1 MPNIIF
7 PNLFILA
14 DFPLWFYSVLLLI
27 LLCNSQILTMFAV
40 PAFTSMISHFLS
52 TLSISLLLS
61 PSPSPVSY
69 QPEVTF
75 LTSLKSASSSSLM
88 VFSSSMVVLSLFP
101 YFSLS
106 LEQPSSSFPV
116 PKPWPF
122 GLHPQHCSSSYL
134 FSQPLVLILP
144 KISTRAFLW
153 SEHTGISK
161 DFTEDTRF
169 LMWFKSGL

>member
-14 DFPLWFYSVLLLI
+14 DFPLWFYSVFLLI
-27 LLCNSQILTMFAV
+27 LLCNSQILTMLPV
-40 PAFTSMISHFLS
+40 PAFTSVISHLLS
-52 TLSISLLLS
+52 TLSISLILS
-61 PSPSPVSY
+61 PSPY
-69 QPEVTF
+69 YLPEVTF
-75 LTSLKSASSSSLM
+75 LTSLKSASP
-88 VFSSSMVVLSLFP
+88 FSPPPWRFSVLFP
-101 YFSLS
+101 DFSLS
-106 LEQPSSSFPV
+106 LAQQTCSCSV

-122 GLHPQHCSSSYL
+122 VLHSCSLTYL

-161 DFTEDTRF
+161 EFIKDMTF
-169 LMWFKSGL
+169 LLWFKSGL